1 MISREFA
8 EKVFKEI
15 TKDSEDAT
23 LTFSEDFDRLAES
36 YTWPTLFF
44 IADFYPG
51 GCSMEAGVTDDHN
64 GFAAIVKHEHTCRFF
79 KLSYVMVEGLFLP
92 ILHYAD

>member
-1 MISREFA
+1 MLSREFA

-15 TKDSEDAT
+15 TEDSEDAT

-36 YTWPTLFF
+36 YTWPALFF
-44 IADFYPG
+44 LADFYPG
-51 GCSMEAGVTDDHN
+51 GCSMEAGVTDDHS
-64 GFAAIVKHEHTCRFF
+64 GFAAIVKHLHTCRFF
-79 KLSYVMVEGLFLP
+79 RLAYIMVDGLCLP